1 MSRSKLSNTE
11 LKFYNTSGE
20 TDVVYAKLKGTSQ
33 NSLILE
39 GASGATKVSLQNVA
53 DPTGTGQVATWDY
66 VNTKVNELNN
76 GLSWKEPVRC
86 KTTANLAGSLSGN
99 VYTATSNGQ
108 QTFDGVQVVVG
119 DRVLFSSQ
127 TDQTQN
133 GIYSCTTQGDVRA
146 GSEAQAVFERATD
159 ADSSAELKSC
169 AVFIESGSSHADT
182 AYVQTTDSPV
192 LGTSNI
198 VWSQFSSAG
207 EILAGSGLSKSG
219 NTISAS
225 VDDTFIEIEAG
236 NLTVKSN
243 SITADK
249 IASNTITASEIQDAT
264 ITDAELADGSCVSRT
279 IADSA
284 ISTAKL
290 GNLACTST
298 KLADGAC
305 TADKLASDS
314 VSTVKVLDSNITTA
328 KLADSA
334 VDSDKLA
341 SSAVLSSHLSAG
353 SVLTASI
360 GDAQVSTAKIIDAN
374 ITTAKI
380 ASNAITSSKI
390 SASNVLTSHIASNQI
405 TTDLIANDSVQASHL
420 KSNSCTTDKVQDGAI
435 TADKLASNSITTS
448 KMGTLSGLT
457 VNGIVNATA
466 FVASGAGSESDGG
479 FALPKSKSL
488 SIDFNSNQTISGDDT
503 FATIGGSNAGAGV
516 NFAYDDHITL
526 CLCFSVFK
534 IQHTGTNGSNI
545 VPNYEIAYY
554 DGSGNQQS
562 FNDVSGALND
572 FQLYSTFPIDYQLS
586 HQDVLGDG
594 TTRIA
599 SIRLRIKHDNS
610 SDTLVIK
617 DSLQI
622 TALAVDD
629 SSGNTNKTY
638 LNGSLS

>member
-20 TDVVYAKLKGTSQ
+20 SDVVYAKLKGTSQ

-159 ADSSAELKSC
+159 ADSSAELKAC

-182 AYVQTTDSPV
+182 AYVQTTDSPT

-225 VDDTFIEIEAG
+225 VDDTFIEIETG

-264 ITDAELADGSCVSRT
+264 ITDAELADDSCVSRT

-405 TTDLIANDSVQASHL
+405 TTALIANDSVQASHL
-420 KSNSCTTDKVQDGAI
+420 KSNSCTTNKVQDGAI
-435 TADKLASNSITTS
+435 TADKLASNSVTTS

-466 FVASGAGSESDGG
+466 FVATGSGSESDGG

-488 SIDFNSNQTISGDDT
+488 SIDFNSNQTISGNDT

-516 NFAYDDHITL
+516 NFAYDDNITL
-526 CLCFSVFK
+526 SVCFAVFK

-545 VPNYEIAYY
+545 TPNYEIAYY

-562 FNDVSGALND
+562 FSDVSGATND
-572 FQLYSTFPIDYQLS
+572 FQLYSSSATDYQLS
-586 HQDVLGDG
+586 HQGILGDG
-594 TTRIA
+594 STRIA
-599 SIRLRIKHDNS
+599 SIRLRIKHDDS

-617 DSLQI
+617 DSMQI

-629 SSGNTNKTY
+629 SSGSVSKTY